1 VPICGKCGEENP
13 ERARFCLGCGTALAE
28 RPAHTEERKRVS
40 ILFCDLVGSTAR
52 AEQLDPEDV
61 RAMLTP
67 YYARLRGE
75 LERFGGTVE
84 KFIGD
89 AVMCVFGAPVAHED
103 DPERAVRGALAIRDA
118 IAELNEADPWLDL
131 RIRVGVNTGEALVVV
146 NARASEGEGMVA
158 GDVVNTAARLQSNA
172 PVNSILVGAETYA
185 ATSAVIEY
193 RAAEPISAKGKA
205 EPVPVWEVVG
215 TRERPAVPGARGP
228 LVGRMREIVGLAA
241 TWESVLSDSVP
252 RLVTVVGPAGIGKSR
267 LLAELIER
275 TRETGIVHYG
285 RCLPYGEGITYWPI
299 AEMLKDAA
307 GIDRSDTAEAASA
320 RLGALIESLPTD
332 DSDQL
337 RTIAAALAHLVGL
350 PTTPRARYSTT
361 AISQAELHWGI
372 RRTLELLAEER
383 PRLIV
388 VEDLHWAEPTLLEL
402 LRFLVD
408 GARVPVLVIGSAR
421 PELREASP
429 AFLAGSDVVP
439 LDALSDEASEAL
451 LEGLLGTE
459 ELPDETRSALLQ
471 NAAGNPL
478 FLEET
483 IRMLVDAGPEAVAAE
498 ALPVPTSLWS
508 LIASRLDQLPELEKR
523 VALHA
528 SVVGHVFWPGA
539 VAALDG
545 DDRDAVAAAIGGLE
559 SRDLV
564 RARESTSMAGER
576 EFAFKHIL
584 IRDVAYGQLPKGR
597 RAALHVRFAD
607 WTIALPRAE
616 EDFVEIPA
624 YHLEQACRLARE
636 VAHSPVA
643 PPVDRAVEALSR
655 AAEKAERHEGF
666 READRFYARAL
677 ALVDG
682 DRAEMAAELRLRRG
696 QMQVALGDLR
706 NAQRL
711 LSEVADETTDAGRR
725 DLRCAALLSLAN
737 IDWKQGRAADMRER
751 LTEAEALAVEVDDG
765 RLQVRGAFERAK
777 VHSWFKGEDSA
788 AVAALRRAVAL
799 AEELDDGALRIEGH
813 LRLGSLLINVGELAR
828 AEEELEL
835 AAALAGKLAS
845 RRDETRA
852 AYFLGVTRYYLG
864 KVDEAEQ
871 LALDVARWL
880 ERTGDSFL
888 RVQNFRMLAKYA
900 LARDDPAAAE
910 QWLRDAVPLALESG
924 GWLVIEIYR
933 YLTESLVRQGRLDE
947 ARELVA
953 FASRD
958 LPEEDLYAR
967 AALLL
972 ARATVAAAA
981 DEGSAA
987 TTSFE
992 EALRLLEEQHLWT
1005 DLAEAR
1011 VAFAQALRA
1020 VGEPT
1025 IARTELER
1033 ARVTFRRMEARGLV
1047 EQIDRE
1053 LEALRVTG

>member
-1 VPICGKCGEENP
+1 VPLCIKCGEENP
-13 ERARFCLGCGTALAE
+13 ERARFCLGCGTALATA
-28 RPAHTEERKRVS
+28 PAHTEERKRVS
-40 ILFCDLVGSTAR
+40 VLFCDLVGSTAR

-61 RAMLTP
+61 RAMLAP
-67 YYARLRGE
+67 YYARLRNE

-89 AVMCVFGAPVAHED
+89 AVMCVFGAPVSHED

-118 IAELNEADPWLDL
+118 IADLNEADPWLDL

-146 NARASEGEGMVA
+146 NARPSEGEGMVA

-172 PVNSILVGAETYA
+172 SVNSILVGAETYR
-185 ATSAVIEY
+185 ATSAAIEY
-193 RAAEPISAKGKA
+193 READPISAKGKA

-215 TRERPAVPGARGP
+215 ARERTIQAAPRGP
-228 LVGRMREIVGLAA
+228 LVGRGRELVRLAA
-241 TWESVLSDSVP
+241 IWERVQSESSP

-267 LLAELIER
+267 LLTELMER
-275 TRETGIVHYG
+275 CRDTGVVHCG
-285 RCLPYGEGITYWPI
+285 RCLPYGEGITYWPV
-299 AEMLKDAA
+299 AELVKDAA

-320 RLGALIESLPTD
+320 RLGALIEGLPTD
-332 DSDQL
+332 DLDEL
-337 RTIAAALAHLVGL
+337 RTIAAALAHLIGL
-350 PTTPRARYSTT
+350 PMTPRARYSAA

-372 RRTLELLAEER
+372 RRTFELLAAER

-402 LRFLVD
+402 LRFLID
-408 GARVPVLVIGSAR
+408 DSRVPLLVLGSAR
-421 PELREASP
+421 PELRESSP
-429 AFLAGSDVVP
+429 TFLAGSEVLP
-439 LDALSDEASEAL
+439 LDALSEEASEAL
-451 LEGLLGTE
+451 LVGLLGAE
-459 ELPDETRSALLQ
+459 ELSAETRSALLQ

-483 IRMLVDAGPEAVAAE
+483 IRMLVDAGPDALSAE
-498 ALPVPTSLWS
+498 ALPVPTTLWS
-508 LIASRLDQLPELEKR
+508 LIASRLDQLPALEKR

-539 VAALDG
+539 VVALDG
-545 DDRDAVAAAIGGLE
+545 DDADAVAAAIGGLE

-564 RARESTSMAGER
+564 RARQSTSLVGEP
-576 EFAFKHIL
+576 EYAFKHIL

-597 RAALHVRFAD
+597 RAALHVQFAD

-677 ALVDG
+677 AIVDG

-706 NAQRL
+706 NAQQL
-711 LSEVADETTDAGRR
+711 LSEVAEETTDVGRR

-737 IDWKQGRAADMRER
+737 IDWKQGRAADMRGR
-751 LTEAEALAVEVDDG
+751 LTEAEALAVEVGDR
-765 RLQVRGAFERAK
+765 RLQIRAGFERAN
-777 VHSWFKGEDSA
+777 VSSWFKGEDDA
-788 AVAALRRAVAL
+788 AVIALRHAVAL
-799 AEELDDGALRIEGH
+799 AEEMGEDGLRIEGH
-813 LRLGSLLINVGELAR
+813 LRLGALLINVGEMAR
-828 AEEELEL
+828 AEEELKR

-845 RRDETRA
+845 RRDEARA
-852 AYFLGVTRYYLG
+852 AYFLSVARYYLG
-864 KVDEAEQ
+864 KVDEAER

-880 ERTGDSFL
+880 DRTGDSFL
-888 RVQNFRMLAKYA
+888 RVQNLRWLAKFA
-900 LARDDPAAAE
+900 LARDDPALAE

-924 GWLVIEIYR
+924 GWQVIEIYR

-958 LPEEDLYAR
+958 LPEEDSYAR

-972 ARATVAAAA
+972 ARAIVAVAA

-992 EALRLLEEQHLWT
+992 QALRLLEEQHLWT

-1011 VAFAQALRA
+1011 VAFAQALRSL
-1020 VGEPT
+1020 GEPT
-1025 IARTELER
+1025 IARTELAR
-1033 ARVTFRRMEARGLV
+1033 ARATFRRMDARGLV

-1053 LEALRVTG
+1053 LEALRAG